1 MDDHRNRDDLS
12 RYLVHLTRD
21 YKGASAQSNL
31 VSMLRSRKIKARNAH
46 CLFQPRIE
54 NIGFSGVLKRQF
66 NTVCFTEAPLH
77 QLRYLA
83 QEIAGRKIQLKP
95 FGLVFWK
102 HYLLDLGA
110 NPAVYIN
117 TRAKGL
123 REFLLSEFATHFEDS
138 RQYKD
143 FKKSYGSEADSIIR
157 YYSLVNIISERI
169 DFSWEREWRLKGHLN
184 FDFDQL
190 VAIIVP
196 DPGRFRRRTLK
207 QFGLKLRKEIRR
219 IPAISPDWNY
229 EQLVEELRMRLW
241 ESSR

>member
-12 RYLVHLTRD
+12 RYLVHLTRN
-21 YKGASAQSNL
+21 YGGASAEDNL
-31 VSMLRSRKIKARNAH
+31 VSMLRSRKIQARNAH
-46 CLFQPRIE
+46 CLFQPRIK
-54 NIGFSGVLKRQF
+54 NIGFSAVLKRQF

-83 QEIAGRKIQLKP
+83 QDIAGRRIQLRP
-95 FGLVFWK
+95 FGLAFWK
-102 HYLLDLGA
+102 HDLLGLGA

-117 TRAKGL
+117 TQAEGL
-123 REFLLSEFATHFEDS
+123 REFLLSEFAVHFEDL
-138 RQYKD
+138 RRYKD
-143 FKKSYGSEADSIIR
+143 FRKSYGLEADSIIR

-169 DFSWEREWRLKGHLN
+169 DFSWEREWRLKGHLH
-184 FDFDQL
+184 FDFTQL

-196 DPGRFRRRTLK
+196 DPNRFRRRTLK
-207 QFGLKLRKEIRR
+207 QFGSKLRKQICR

-229 EQLVEELRMRLW
+229 EQLVEELTMRFL